1 MYLKTLE
8 MVGFKSFANRTKLE
22 FEPGMIAIVGPNG
35 CGKSNVS
42 DAIRWVL
49 GEQRPTA
56 LRGSKMQDVIFNG
69 TDGRKPLGMAEVNIT
84 FADCEGVLQTEY
96 NEVTV
101 SRRVFRTGEGSYFI
115 NKTPCRL
122 RDIQRLFMGTGI
134 GTTSYSVM
142 AQGQIDAIL
151 SSKPEDRRAVFEE
164 AAGITKFKADRKDAM
179 RKLEQTDANLLR
191 IADVIRESRRQI
203 GSLQRQVGKARRYK
217 ELREELR
224 GLDLFVT
231 KRRLAELDGRLGE
244 IVNEATALSE
254 RIASGQDSVAAAE
267 AGVQKAR
274 EDILDAERKIGA
286 LTEAAAQAEG
296 RLRQARQMIQV
307 NEQRV
312 AEYQGWSERD
322 TREIAETT
330 RQIGISRDLL
340 AQLMDAQRR
349 IEREGEAAAEA
360 LEAAQDIYEQHK
372 AEADASRAALQQ
384 ARSESVEIERRCA
397 NLQNQISALEYRQR
411 ETILRRERLSAERDQ
426 LAETLATIESSRETL
441 SQKLEERRAAAEV
454 QQERLETLEGD
465 QESTNDELAEARK
478 EAVDAQ
484 SQLAA
489 RSAQLDLLTEQ
500 EESHAEFQA
509 GSRLLLD
516 SSNPLGLAEGAVLG
530 PLADRFKVDA
540 EFRPALESALRAWI
554 DAVVVGTSADAAT
567 VIARLAAHG
576 DQSSARLV
584 VAAGAAAPAAVAS
597 LPLPR
602 LLDRI
607 GVADDFR
614 DAAERLLNG
623 AYLVDS
629 LDQVPAEIPAGCMVV
644 TKDGAVF
651 RGDGCVE
658 LWSQGDQAD
667 SPLARRMAIADAR
680 AGVEELQGRVERA
693 TESIE
698 SLSQRATMLAAS
710 IADARR
716 SLEVCRREAAQQE
729 GELQG
734 VTRDADR
741 ARQRHDVVAAE
752 FEQLRQQT
760 QGADAERDHLA
771 SQMQAAMDR
780 RTELVD
786 EIARHSSDLE
796 ENEARLTVSTGELT
810 ERRIRHANLAQ
821 QLQHAK
827 AQADATAQRLEELD
841 KQLHGRDE
849 GVRSYAERI
858 AELTADIVATRESLG
873 DIEEE
878 VASLRET
885 LEIGRGKRAE
895 MSAELDGKEAALG
908 GLRSVLDADRE
919 RKAKLDLEQA
929 EASLRRQNQLER
941 IQNEYQ
947 LTEEQLGAEPDPVFN
962 DEPPSLDDADA
973 RVAEL
978 SAAIQALGPVNLVA
992 IEECKE
998 QEERLAF
1005 LQSQEADLT
1014 KSKEQIMDLIR
1025 MINKKSSEMFRETFE
1040 RANENFQKMF
1050 TKLFNGGTASLTL
1063 LEGAEDPLD
1072 CGVDIIARPPGK
1084 RPQSVSLLSGGERTM
1099 TAVSLLFAIY
1109 MIRPSPFC
1117 LLDELDAA
1125 LDDSNIG
1132 RFVQAL
1138 KDFLVQSQ
1146 FLIITHSPY
1155 TIAGSDLIYGV
1166 TMPERGVSRM
1176 VSMRLRE
1183 IGSRDLEVI
1192 PESEAKEEE
1201 MPAKG
1206 RRRRKAAKVDD
1217 TAPLPLEETTDSE

>member
-115 NKTPCRL
+115 NRTPCRL

-164 AAGITKFKADRKDAM
+164 AAGITKFKADRKEAM

-191 IADVIRESRRQI
+191 LADVIREARRQI

-231 KRRLAELDGRLGE
+231 RRRLSALDDRLREIEAE
-244 IVNEATALSE
+244 AAALST
-254 RIASGQDSVAAAE
+254 RIAEGQESVAAAE
-267 AGVQKAR
+267 ADVQKAR
-274 EDILDAERKIGA
+274 EEILDAERKIGA

-312 AEYQGWSERD
+312 AEYKGWSERD

-330 RQIGISRDLL
+330 RQIAISRDLH

-372 AEADASRAALQQ
+372 ADADSSRSALQQ

-411 ETILRRERLSAERDQ
+411 ETLLRRERLGAERDQ
-426 LAETLATIESSRETL
+426 LAETLATIESSREAL
-441 SQKLEERRAAAEV
+441 SEKLESRRAAAEGL
-454 QQERLETLEGD
+454 QERLETLEGD
-465 QESTNDELAEARK
+465 QESTNDELADARK
-478 EAVDAQ
+478 EAVEAQ

-516 SSNPLGLAEGAVLG
+516 ASNPLGLDDGVVLG
-530 PLADRFKVDA
+530 PLADRFKVEA
-540 EFRPALESALRAWI
+540 EYRPALEAALRAWI
-554 DAVVVGTSADAAT
+554 DAVVVGTSSDAAT
-567 VIARLAAHG
+567 VVASLSEHG

-584 VAAGAAAPAAVAS
+584 AAAGAAAPAPAQT

-602 LLDRI
+602 LLDKV

-614 DAAERLLNG
+614 DAAMRLLGG
-623 AYLVDS
+623 AYLADS
-629 LDQVPAEIPAGCMVV
+629 LAHVPAEIPAGCMVV
-644 TKDGAVF
+644 TIGGAVF

-680 AGVEELQGRVERA
+680 AGVEELQGRVDRA
-693 TESIE
+693 TEAIE
-698 SLSQRATMLAAS
+698 SLSQRASMLAAS
-710 IADARR
+710 IADSRR
-716 SLEVCRREAAQQE
+716 SLEASRREAAQLE

-752 FEQLRQQT
+752 FDQLKEQT
-760 QGADAERDHLA
+760 KGADAERDKLA
-771 SQMQAAMDR
+771 SDLQSAMGR

-786 EIARHSSDLE
+786 EIARHSSELE
-796 ENEARLTVSTGELT
+796 ENEARLTISTGELT

-827 AQADATAQRLEELD
+827 AQAEATATRLEELD
-841 KQLHGRDE
+841 RQLHGRDE

-873 DIEEE
+873 GIEEE

-895 MSAELDGKEAALG
+895 MSAGLESREAALG
-908 GLRSVLDADRE
+908 GLRSVLDADRDH
-919 RKAKLDLEQA
+919 KAKLDLEQA

-947 LTEEQLGAEPDPVFN
+947 LTAEQLDAEPDPVFK
-962 DEPPSLDDADA
+962 DGEPSLEDADA

-978 SAAIQALGPVNLVA
+978 SSAIQALGPVNLVA

-1005 LQSQEADLT
+1005 LQSQESDLT

-1040 RANENFQKMF
+1040 QANENFQKMF
-1050 TKLFNGGTASLTL
+1050 TKLFNGGTASLSL
-1063 LEGAEDPLD
+1063 LEGSEDPLD

-1166 TMPERGVSRM
+1166 TMPEKGVSRM

-1183 IGSRDLEVI
+1183 IGSRDLEVV
-1192 PESEAKEEE
+1192 PESEIKEEE
-1201 MPAKG
+1201 APVKG
-1206 RRRRKAAKVDD
+1206 RRRRKAAKADD
-1217 TAPLPLEETTDSE
+1217 TAPLPFEEPATE